1 MAIDLDAPIR
11 FLRTQFM
18 PEDWVAILLK
28 SHDTGGTT
36 QRVGPVSLIASPK
49 FQAWLRAEN
58 ARRFSV
64 FVSVNAIRP
73 QRKARTR
80 EAIGEIRHVFLDADR
95 DGPAVLDTIVGRRD
109 LPSPSC
115 VIRTSPNRLHVL
127 WQVTGFSKEAVETL
141 QKQLAGELGTD
152 RAATSCAQVTRM
164 PGFINY
170 KYRPGAEVK
179 TVYVGERA
187 QPYTAEHFP
196 PTRKGPGKQL
206 PPNPRDPSGRW
217 SSAVQERAK
226 RYVAAI
232 PPAVAGK
239 HGDAA
244 TFRVCCRLV
253 RGFDLDDDEA
263 LAVIADWNRACEPP
277 WSESDLREKL
287 KAARRYG
294 REPVGGLLGLA
305 LALAEQPSITAA
317 TPRELHQASRQA
329 CGVNRE
335 VKPV

>member
-18 PEDWVAILLK
+18 PDDWVAILLK

-64 FVSVNAIRP
+64 FGSVNAIRP

-95 DGPAVLDTIVGRRD
+95 DGPALLTAIAARRD
-109 LPSPSC
+109 LPSPNC
-115 VIRTSPNRLHVL
+115 VIQTSPNRLHVL
-127 WQVTGFSKEAVETL
+127 WRVTGFTKESAEAL
-141 QKQLAGELGTD
+141 QKQLASELGTD

-164 PGFINY
+164 PGFINH
-170 KYRPGAEVK
+170 KYRPGAVVAASYAMGAICRPVQFSGPPVLVPK
-179 TVYVGERA
+179 L
-187 QPYTAEHFP
+187 QP
-196 PTRKGPGKQL
+196 
-206 PPNPRDPSGRW
+206 PSGREPERHR
-217 SSAVQERAK
+217 SADLRERAR

-232 PPAVAGK
+232 PPAVAGR
-239 HGDAA
+239 HGDTA

-253 RGFDLDDDEA
+253 RGFNLEDSEA
-263 LAVIADWNRACEPP
+263 LAVLADWNRQCEPP
-277 WSESDLREKL
+277 WTENELRAKL
-287 KAARRYG
+287 SAARKYG
-294 REPVGGLLGLA
+294 REPVGGLILGQLA
-305 LALAEQPSITAA
+305 DLT
-317 TPRELHQASRQA
+317 
-329 CGVNRE
+329 
-335 VKPV
+335 K